1 MSTSQPQSVTASFG
15 LGYAVAAFTIA
26 IIDALEAYIPSFAE
40 WAGAL
45 FMSPWFHLPILGTII
60 FLAIGFA
67 GIGGG
72 NTWRRTAFLVGG
84 SMVVSGIWIFT
95 STMVLALRG
104 GM

>member
-1 MSTSQPQSVTASFG
+1 MGAGQHGSVTASFG
-15 LGYAVAAFTIA
+15 FGYAVAALTIA
-26 IIDALEAYIPSFAE
+26 VVDALEAYIPSFAE
-40 WAGAL
+40 WAMGT
-45 FMSPWFHLPILGTII
+45 FMAPWFHLPILGTVI
-60 FLAIGFA
+60 FLAFGLA

>member
-1 MSTSQPQSVTASFG
+1 MATVQHGSVTASFG
-15 LGYAVAAFTIA
+15 LGYAVAALTIA
-26 IIDALEAYIPSFAE
+26 VIDALEAYFPSFAE
-40 WAGAL
+40 WAGDL
-45 FMSPWFHLPILGTII
+45 FMSPWFHLPILGTVI

-72 NTWRRTAFLVGG
+72 NSGRRTAFLVGG
-84 SMVVSGIWIFT
+84 SMVVSGVWIFT